1 MINQIKSTYGKFEA
15 KVYALFAILAVFWH
29 YLFPAELVD
38 TAEYLKTAL
47 SWIST
52 VQISDTPLA
61 EMRRSPLYPALS
73 YLQFPLTAS
82 PGIYSLRIIQLIA
95 SLFIPVVIHQI
106 LQILNAEKHFR
117 VVLILLI
124 SFPLQFYY
132 TALELPDILAQLFL
146 LILFKQLIQRK
157 NTGISVAFLIGLKPI
172 FIYLL
177 ILPAIQ
183 FLLKHERNWIK
194 VFFPFFFFGGWIF
207 FNHQKNQ
214 LPAYTSMGTTN
225 SYYYNRKMLLN
236 VVMNPERV
244 DSIYYAESRF
254 IQHNLKE
261 NRVVDSFMKAQT
273 LESITMYP
281 MEYALIH
288 LKGSVQTL
296 FDPGRYDAMVFWNW
310 PKSSGFLGVND
321 GNPQKNTRPVYE
333 WIYIA
338 IFAFIGLL
346 KMIAF
351 TGSIIILSKRKA
363 LDHAT
368 LMILGAFICYLLLLG
383 PVGAA
388 RYLLPWYSIISILI
402 GLTVVELFRMLSRHE
417 NSPIKR

>member
-1 MINQIKSTYGKFEA
+1 MIDQIKSTYVKFEA
-15 KVYALFAILAVFWH
+15 QVYALTAILAVFWH

-61 EMRRSPLYPALS
+61 EMRRSPLYPAIS

-95 SLFIPVVIHQI
+95 SLYIPVIILQI
-106 LQILNAEKHFR
+106 LQILNAEKHFK

-132 TALELPDILAQLFL
+132 TALELPDILAQLLL
-146 LILFKQLIQRK
+146 LILFKQLIQKR

-172 FIYLL
+172 FFYLL
-177 ILPAIQ
+177 LLPVIQ
-183 FLLKHERNWIK
+183 FLLKHDRNWMK
-194 VFFPFFFFGGWIF
+194 MMFPFFFFGGWIF
-207 FNHQKNQ
+207 FNHQKYQ
-214 LPAYTSMGTTN
+214 LPTYTSMGTTN
-225 SYYYNRKMLLN
+225 SYYYNRKILLN
-236 VVMNPERV
+236 RVMNPECV
-244 DSIYYAESRF
+244 DSIFSAESRF
-254 IQHNLKE
+254 IQHNIKE
-261 NRVVDSFMKAQT
+261 NRVVDSFMTAKT
-273 LESITMYP
+273 RESITRFP
-281 MEYALIH
+281 MEYAFIH
-288 LKGSVQTL
+288 LKGSLQTL
-296 FDPGRYDAMVFWNW
+296 LDPGRYDAMVFWNW

-321 GNPQKNTRPVYE
+321 GNPQKYKRPMYE
-333 WIYIA
+333 WLYIA

-346 KMIAF
+346 KMMAF

-388 RYLLPWYSIISILI
+388 RYLLPWYSIISII
-402 GLTVVELFRMLSRHE
+402 VGLNVVEFFRMLIRHE
-417 NSPIKR
+417 NTPTK